1 MNAAPHGYGSALL
14 FFRSYFD
21 FVSTLDELM
30 RAAHAA
36 RAERPTV
43 PLAVAT
49 LHAVDGSSYRQ
60 PGARL
65 LVDADGRVLAG
76 AVSGGCLEGDIATHA
91 SGVCT
96 TGIPK
101 RLTYDL
107 RDDLQT
113 IWGFGAMCDGV
124 AHLLLEPLGDGRW
137 LDVAC
142 AAREARTGGALLTV
156 IEESTVGGTRSLTDC
171 ANDWREATH
180 ALVDSATRTAHC
192 VEGDVSVADRVR
204 TVLVDPLLPP
214 VSLTL
219 VGAGRGAEAFA
230 RIARTLGWRVTLIDH
245 RPFVLESVQVSSD
258 VARVVARAED
268 GVAHVIKDARSAVAL
283 LTHQFA
289 IDVEWLTR
297 ILPLPIGYIGVLG
310 SRHRAEQ
317 LIDALRREG
326 MEITPRMTQLL
337 HAPIGLDLG
346 GESPESIALAAI
358 AEIEA
363 IMHARPGGSLRERQS
378 PIHSRTPTPNIAS

>member
-1 MNAAPHGYGSALL
+1 MSG
-14 FFRSYFD
+14 
-21 FVSTLDELM
+21 LDELM

-36 RAERPTV
+36 RTARPAT

-49 LHAVDGSSYRQ
+49 LFAVDGSSYRQ

-65 LVDADGRVLAG
+65 LVDAEGRVLAG

-91 SGVCT
+91 GAVCASGVC
-96 TGIPK
+96 K

-124 AHLLLEPLGDGRW
+124 AHLLLEPLGDGSW
-137 LDVAC
+137 LDDAC
-142 AAREARTGGALLTV
+142 AARDARSGGALVTV
-156 IEESTVGGTRSLTDC
+156 IEESNRGGTRTLHS
-171 ANDWREATH
+171 APMEWHEATR
-180 ALVDSATRTAHC
+180 ALVSTAVRTAHC
-192 VEGDVSVADRVR
+192 TLGDVQIAGA
-204 TVLVDPLLPP
+204 TTTCLIDPLLPP
-214 VSLTL
+214 VSLVL

-230 RIARTLGWRVTLIDH
+230 NIARTLGWRVTLIDH
-245 RPFVLESVQVSSD
+245 RPFVLESIHLSD
-258 VARVVARAED
+258 EVTRVVARAED
-268 GVAHVIKDARSAVAL
+268 GVTHMTQDARTAVAL

-297 ILPLPIGYIGVLG
+297 ILPLPVGYIGVLG
-310 SRHRAEQ
+310 SRHRASQ
-317 LIDALRREG
+317 LVDHLRQVG
-326 MEITPRMTQLL
+326 VVITPRMEQIL

-346 GESPESIALAAI
+346 GETPESIALAAI

-378 PIHSRTPTPNIAS
+378 PIHSRTPTPHVAS